1 MEILDY
7 HSDSHGV
14 RFSIYRGRSARRTV
28 LRWEHYVCMGIA
40 AFAAFMIYLKVTG
53 LVLESLF

>member
-1 MEILDY
+1 MDY

-53 LVLESLF
+53 FVLESLF